1 MKFTAKQKEQLKQ
14 ELVSHLISEKEIRKI
29 IIFGSFLHSNNPN
42 DIDIA
47 IFQNSTENY
56 LTLALKY
63 RKKIRSVSKKIPVDV
78 LPLKTDIKDNPF
90 LAEIESGELI
100 YER

>member
-1 MKFTAKQKEQLKQ
+1 MKFTAKQKEKLKR
-14 ELVSHLISEKEIRKI
+14 ELVSCLVSEKEIKKI
-29 IIFGSFLHSNNPN
+29 FIFGSFLHSNNPN

-47 IFQNSTENY
+47 IFQNSTDTY

-63 RKKIRSVSKKIPVDV
+63 RKKMRGISKTIPVDV
-78 LPLKTDIKDNPF
+78 IPLKTGIKGNPF